1 MNMVNVAKHVG
12 GGGREKLG
20 RGKGR
25 GRGRW
30 DEVIKIDRD
39 QIMVSGVI
47 QRILNFIL
55 IVL

>member
-1 MNMVNVAKHVG
+1 MVNVAKHVG